1 MIDKI
6 YIMLNFGKY
15 NIYIWSSFLITF
27 LLLFIQLLISIII
40 HNKTKQNLRNIYN
53 YLLES
58 LASN

>member
-40 HNKTKQNLRNIYN
+40 HNKTKQNLRNIYKDDTN
-53 YLLES
+53 K
-58 LASN
+58 